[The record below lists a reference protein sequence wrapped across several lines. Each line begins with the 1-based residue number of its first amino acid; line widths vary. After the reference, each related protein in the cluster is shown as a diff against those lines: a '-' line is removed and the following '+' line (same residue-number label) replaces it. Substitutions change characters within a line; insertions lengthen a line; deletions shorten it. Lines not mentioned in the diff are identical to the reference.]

1 MGQGN
6 QHETTMID
14 KRRWWWRVFL
24 CVAGLS
30 ILWGCTVLPK
40 KLYIKDISRSFE
52 EGTIISAKTGMS
64 VSLGDLM
71 ADLAGVRVI
80 YVGEQ
85 HTDPAHH
92 SVQLRVIKELFRK
105 HPNVSV
111 GMEMFDRTYQPVLD
125 LWSAG
130 KLDRKAFLEKVHWY
144 ANWRFDYDLY
154 SDIFDFIKENKIRL
168 VALNIPSHIPPKIRE
183 GGIEN
188 LSIDEKKHLP
198 AKINTSNAKH
208 REYVEPMFK
217 HHPFSKRVNFDYFY
231 LAQCVWEDT
240 MAESIA
246 VNLKG
251 EIMVVLAGNGHII
264 RKFGI
269 PDRAYT
275 LTMVPFRTLYPISA
289 GSRAE
294 LDYADYI
301 WVTPSHKK
309 GKKKKIPAAKHPGN
323 SKTS

>member
-1 MGQGN
+1 M
-6 QHETTMID
+6 
-14 KRRWWWRVFL
+14 
-24 CVAGLS
+24 
-30 ILWGCTVLPK
+30 WGCTVLPK
-40 KLYIKDISRSFE
+40 KLYIKDISKSFE
-52 EGTIISAKTGMS
+52 ESTIISAKTGMS
-64 VSLGDLM
+64 LSFSDLM

-246 VNLKG
+246 ANLKG

-275 LTMVPFRTLYPISA
+275 LTMVPFRTLYPASS
-289 GSRAE
+289 GSRVE

-309 GKKKKIPAAKHPGN
+309 GKKMKTPSAKHPGK
-323 SKTS
+323 SKPS